1 MDWNALIAATCR
13 MYQHAAKETV
23 EKLGTGWWV
32 ALLPL
37 VYTPL
42 IMLAAA
48 FLGRMGFAGGL
59 MVGLVMALCT
69 GSYLYFIDG
78 IVHGQ
83 RVQPQELLDS
93 WRPHFGAVITILFF
107 LMIIRLLFSMLLGE
121 AGSQAVYVLVHL
133 MLPVLLSPVPEVIYQ
148 GRTDGWAMLQESVEF
163 LRESG
168 VEWCLPLVGLVVV
181 VSVIGGFPPMAL
193 AASLFFPLDILALPM
208 QLGRS
213 MLLPFGIGFW
223 SSSAEMLWAVGCSFF
238 LYVVMVFRGV
248 LFRALAGGTRRQR
261 IFRSRLD

>member
-1 MDWNALIAATCR
+1 MDWSVLIPATLSI
-13 MYQHAAKETV
+13 YQHAAKETV
-23 EKLGTGWWV
+23 EKFGKGWWI

-37 VYTPL
+37 VYTPV
-42 IMLAAA
+42 IFLAAS
-48 FLGRMGFAGGL
+48 FFGRMGFAGGL
-59 MVGLVMALCT
+59 LVGLVMALCT

-107 LMIIRLLFSMLLGE
+107 LAIIRLLFTLMPGG
-121 AGSQAVYVLVHL
+121 AGAHAVYVIVHL
-133 MLPVLLSPVPEVIYQ
+133 LLPILLSPVTEIIYQ
-148 GRTDGWAMLQESVEF
+148 GRTDGFGMIQESFEF

-168 VEWCLPLVGLVVV
+168 VEWFVPLVGIVAV
-181 VSVIGGFPPMAL
+181 VSIVGVLPPIAL
-193 AASLFFPLDILALPM
+193 ASSLFFPLDILAMPM

-223 SSSAEMLWAVGCSFF
+223 NSAAEIVWAVGSSFF
-238 LYVVMVFRGV
+238 LYVVMVFRGL
-248 LFRALAGGTRRQR
+248 LFKALAGGTRRQR
-261 IFRSRLD
+261 IFRARMH